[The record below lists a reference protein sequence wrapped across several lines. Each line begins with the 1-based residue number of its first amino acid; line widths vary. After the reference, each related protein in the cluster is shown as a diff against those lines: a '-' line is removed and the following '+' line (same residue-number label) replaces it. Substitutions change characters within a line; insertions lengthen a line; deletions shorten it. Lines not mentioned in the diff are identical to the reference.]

1 MAVTMTDGQLEWL
14 LRAVQGGGGVVA
26 GTAAVVG
33 PMVPCH
39 LGKDKLKRGG
49 RVCFSLIGLLGKA

>member
-1 MAVTMTDGQLEWL
+1 MAGTMTDGQLEWL
-14 LRAVQGGGGVVA
+14 LRAVHGGGGLVA

-33 PMVPCH
+33 PMWPCD

-49 RVCFSLIGLLGKA
+49 V

>member
-33 PMVPCH
+33 PMGPCD
-39 LGKDKLKRGG
+39 LGKDKLKSGG
-49 RVCFSLIGLLGKA
+49 VCFLLIGLLGKA

>member
-14 LRAVQGGGGVVA
+14 LRAVQGGGGLVA
-26 GTAAVVG
+26 GKAAVVG
-33 PMVPCH
+33 PLGPCD

-49 RVCFSLIGLLGKA
+49 GAVFY